1 MTYVQCSCGVSLLY
15 LTTNDGPV
23 EHWSKANM
31 KGCPE
36 IQTHGLNQSGTKC
49 LRITRLVLG
58 DFAARR
64 IALARL
70 RGPLKSGTAA
80 NGRMSE

>member
-23 EHWSKANM
+23 EHWSKANIE
-31 KGCPE
+31 GCQE
-36 IQTHGLNQSGTKC
+36 IQAHGFDESGTKC
-49 LRITRLVLG
+49 LRINRLVLG

-70 RGPLKSGTAA
+70 RAPLKSYQERQAMGK
-80 NGRMSE
+80 